1 MGKRYSQEYMY
12 NYFKKYGYELLTD
25 YKNNKQ
31 KLRLKC
37 PNGHITE
44 KLTYDGFNRGNNR
57 CPECKLRFKYKYDDV
72 KFAIEREGY
81 ELITKEKD
89 YKNVHTKLE
98 VKLNDG
104 EIRTIT
110 YGHFLE
116 GKRFGKSFSE
126 TKLTYDYIKSEIEK
140 CNYTLLSKDYISSQS
155 KLEVI
160 CNKGH
165 YTNTITWN
173 NFQRGQ
179 RCKICNSSKGERKIR
194 DWLETNNVKFIPQ
207 KEFEGLVGLRGGNL
221 SYDFYLPKYN
231 LLIEYQGEFHDG
243 TVSKQTKDE
252 FLRQQEHDKRKV
264 EYAYNHNIKLLEIW
278 YWDFDNIEEILN
290 KEINLLD

>member
-1 MGKRYSQEYMY
+1 M
-12 NYFKKYGYELLTD
+12 
-25 YKNNKQ
+25 
-31 KLRLKC
+31 
-37 PNGHITE
+37 
-44 KLTYDGFNRGNNR
+44 
-57 CPECKLRFKYKYDDV
+57 
-72 KFAIEREGY
+72 
-81 ELITKEKD
+81 
-89 YKNVHTKLE
+89 
-98 VKLNDG
+98 
-104 EIRTIT
+104 
-110 YGHFLE
+110 
-116 GKRFGKSFSE
+116 
-126 TKLTYDYIKSEIEK
+126 
-140 CNYTLLSKDYISSQS
+140 
-155 KLEVI
+155 
-160 CNKGH
+160 
-165 YTNTITWN
+165 TWN

-194 DWLETNNVKFIPQ
+194 DWLEINDMKFIPQ